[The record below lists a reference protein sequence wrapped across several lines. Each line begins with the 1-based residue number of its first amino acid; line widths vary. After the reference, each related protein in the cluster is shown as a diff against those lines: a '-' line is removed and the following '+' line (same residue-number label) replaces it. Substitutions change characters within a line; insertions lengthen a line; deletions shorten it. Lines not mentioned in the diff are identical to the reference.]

1 MRAMALFPPID
12 ASPEEVR
19 ALLAPLRG
27 DFSVAL
33 FGDNPFAVGAIIRT
47 AHNFLARE
55 ILLVGTGT
63 HYEKASMGME
73 KYESVVPLPDVPAF
87 FAHAGARPVVAVEK
101 DAATVAIGDVDAFP
115 AAVVFAFGNEKS
127 GVPAEVLARARAVVG
142 IPIYGVNHSLP
153 VVVAAGIVMH
163 EWARRHYK
171 GAR

>member
-1 MRAMALFPPID
+1 MALFPPID
-12 ASPEEVR
+12 AKPEDVR

-27 DFSVAL
+27 DFTIAL

-47 AHNFLARE
+47 AHNFLAKE

-73 KYESVVPLPDVPAF
+73 KYESIVTLPDASAF
-87 FAHAGARPVVAVEK
+87 FARCGEKPIYAIEK
-101 DAATVAIGDVDAFP
+101 DAATTAIADVESFP
-115 AAVVFAFGNEKS
+115 KDVVFAFGNEKD
-127 GVPAEVLARARAVVG
+127 GLPADVLARATAVVG

-163 EWARRHYK
+163 EWARRHYR
-171 GAR
+171 GVR